1 MEELIHG
8 ETWKFTVPSTKVLLH
23 LSFPSAM
30 QRHVEDNNQ
39 GNIRSDKKATKE
51 RKIEEQNTE
60 WRIALIYNGTN
71 YVSHICTYYFLLR
84 FWFMVLSS

>member
-1 MEELIHG
+1 MEGLG
-8 ETWKFTVPSTKVLLH
+8 NLRYRARRFFCT
-23 LSFPSAM
+23 FPFLQRL

-71 YVSHICTYYFLLR
+71 YVSYICTYYFLLR
-84 FWFMVLSS
+84 FWFRVLSS

>member
-1 MEELIHG
+1 MEGIGNLRYRARRFFC
-8 ETWKFTVPSTKVLLH
+8 T
-23 LSFPSAM
+23 FPFLQRL

-51 RKIEEQNTE
+51 RKIEEQSTE

-71 YVSHICTYYFLLR
+71 YVSYICTYYFLLR
-84 FWFMVLSS
+84 FWCRVLSS